1 MAEKQITLGCIAVDQ
16 ASGFEGTV
24 ISKLEAFNGNVQYG
38 LQPKAAKGADKLPEA
53 WNFDAALVKYKAAGI
68 SAQATPAQ
76 ATDIQVGDEVED
88 IISGHKG
95 IASSKTTFLNGCV
108 YFDVVKPANDA
119 KKIES
124 TAMFISCVR
133 LKKVSKTT
141 LAPIVPKGE
150 KPTGGPS
157 TRAHRAI

>member
-1 MAEKQITLGCIAVDQ
+1 MSEIKLGCIAIDQ

-38 LQPKAAKGADKLPEA
+38 LQPKAAKSADKLPEA
-53 WNFDAALVKYKAAGI
+53 WNFDAALVKFKAKGI
-68 SAQATPAQ
+68 SEQATTPQ
-76 ATDIQVGDEVED
+76 ATDIQIGDEVED

-133 LKKVSKTT
+133 LKKVSKTP
-141 LAPIVPKGE
+141 LKPLVPKNE
-150 KPTGGPS
+150 KPTGGPA
-157 TRAHRAI
+157 TRAMRAC

>member
-1 MAEKQITLGCIAVDQ
+1 MSEIKLGCIAIDQ

-24 ISKLEAFNGNVQYG
+24 ISKMEAFNGNVQYG
-38 LQPKAAKGADKLPEA
+38 IQPKAAKGADKLPEA
-53 WNFDAALVKYKAAGI
+53 WNFDAALVKFKSKGI
-68 SAQATPAQ
+68 SDQATAPQ
-76 ATDIQVGDEVED
+76 ATDIKVGDEVED

-133 LKKVSKTT
+133 LKKVSKEP
-141 LAPIVPKGE
+141 LKPIVPKNE

-157 TRAHRAI
+157 TRAQRAN

>member
-1 MAEKQITLGCIAVDQ
+1 MSEIKLGCIAIDQ

-53 WNFDAALVKYKAAGI
+53 WNFDAALVKFKAKGI
-68 SAQATPAQ
+68 SDQATAPQ

-95 IASSKTTFLNGCV
+95 IASSKTTFLNGCI

-133 LKKVSKTT
+133 LKKVSK
-141 LAPIVPKGE
+141 APLKPLVPKNE

-157 TRAHRAI
+157 ARAQRAI